1 MPRVEL
7 LVFVVEAGEPCGKAL
22 HGRFEFGMEIDK
34 RPKLFSQPAEGDS
47 IVSPSFLKLLNSP
60 VSEVHSA

>member
-1 MPRVEL
+1 M
-7 LVFVVEAGEPCGKAL
+7 GKAL